1 MRQYKNTEEKG
12 IVESFPVAIVIS
24 LFNPSVAMPLLD
36 GAIEHLRKRGF
47 KEEHI
52 TVVETPGALDIPIFA
67 RMLAAENKYEAIIAL
82 GSIIHGET
90 YHYTWVGP
98 QVCKDCQDISRDFD
112 IPVIFGVLTTEHAS
126 QAMEAL
132 GGRYGHKGV
141 NCVDYAVAI
150 TNVRRQLAS
159 SQ

>member
-1 MRQYKNTEEKG
+1 MIHYKNTEEKG
-12 IVESFPVAIVIS
+12 IVESFPVGIVFS
-24 LFNPSVAMPLLD
+24 LFNPTVSKPLLE
-36 GAIEHLRKRGF
+36 GALEHMRARGF

-52 TVVETPGALDIPIFA
+52 TVVETPGALDIPYFA
-67 RMLAAENKYEAIIAL
+67 RLLAAQNRYEALIVL

-98 QVCKDCQDISRDFD
+98 QVCNDCQEISREFN
-112 IPVIFGVLTTEHAS
+112 IPVIFGILTTEHAS

-141 NCVDYAVAI
+141 NCVDYAIDI
-150 TNVRRQLAS
+150 TNVQRQLAS
-159 SQ
+159 S